1 MRIQDI
7 MNMTSSHRELLTKI
21 NAKSIV
27 GKLQR
32 EDVENLHWIAYHDI
46 EELIVKHDQEEQE
59 SDRIGRAAF
68 MQVLKSE
75 RKCNMM
81 NFYQLKYSVTI
92 LAAYDLVNKDLLKMF
107 NTVDDEYM
115 AEYVRSINK

>member
-7 MNMTSSHRELLTKI
+7 MSMTSTHRELLSKM

-32 EDVENLHWIAYHDI
+32 ESVDNLHWIAYHDV
-46 EELIVKHDQEEQE
+46 EDLIVKHDQEEQE
-59 SDRIGRAAF
+59 ADRIGRAAF

-75 RKCNMM
+75 RKHNMM
-81 NFYQLKYSVTI
+81 SFYQLKYCVTV
-92 LAAYDLVNKDLLKMF
+92 LAAYDLVNEDLLKMF
-107 NTVDDEYM
+107 NTIDDEFM
-115 AEYVRSINK
+115 ADYVRSLSK

>member
-75 RKCNMM
+75 RKHNMM
-81 NFYQLKYSVTI
+81 SFYQLKYCVTV
-92 LAAYDLVNKDLLKMF
+92 LVAYDLVKEDLVKMF

-115 AEYVRSINK
+115 ADYVRSLNK

>member
-7 MNMTSSHRELLTKI
+7 MNMTSSHRELLTTI

-32 EDVENLHWIAYHDI
+32 EDVKNLHWIAYHDI

-68 MQVLKSE
+68 MQVLKSK
-75 RKCNMM
+75 RKHNMM
-81 NFYQLKYSVTI
+81 NFYLLKYCVTI
-92 LAAYDLVNKDLLKMF
+92 LAAYDLVNEDLLKMF

>member
-7 MNMTSSHRELLTKI
+7 MSMTNSHKELLSKM

-32 EDVENLHWIAYHDI
+32 EDVENLHWVAYHDI

-75 RKCNMM
+75 RKHNMM
-81 NFYQLKYSVTI
+81 NFYQLKYCVTI
-92 LAAYDLVNKDLLKMF
+92 LAAYDLANEDLVKMF
-107 NTVDDEYM
+107 NTVDNEYM
-115 AEYVRSINK
+115 ADYVRSLSK

>member
-1 MRIQDI
+1 MTLQDI
-7 MNMTSSHRELLTKI
+7 MSMTSSHRELLSKI
-21 NAKSIV
+21 NAKSVV

-32 EDVENLHWIAYHDI
+32 EDVENLHWVAYHDI

-75 RKCNMM
+75 RKLNMM
-81 NFYQLKYSVTI
+81 NFYQLKYCVTV
-92 LAAYDLVNKDLLKMF
+92 LAAYDLVNEDLLKMF
-107 NTVDDEYM
+107 NTVDNEYM
-115 AEYVRSINK
+115 ADYVRRINK

>member
-21 NAKSIV
+21 NAKSVV

-75 RKCNMM
+75 RKLNVMS
-81 NFYQLKYSVTI
+81 FYHLKYCAAI
-92 LAAYDLVNKDLLKMF
+92 LAAYNLVNKDLVKMF

-115 AEYVRSINK
+115 ADYVRSLNK